1 MKCEAKRAA
10 CKLITV
16 ITYLEFNFIFHF
28 YRAFFCYVIPSRFL
42 EQERSVEILM
52 LRVLAVV
59 HLHKQTVPS
68 LRYYLIILL
77 TRAKRVP
84 ESLLMVNYTIDL
96 HFLTPVYT
104 EARRGYW

>member
-1 MKCEAKRAA
+1 
-10 CKLITV
+10 
-16 ITYLEFNFIFHF
+16 
-28 YRAFFCYVIPSRFL
+28 
-42 EQERSVEILM
+42 M
-52 LRVLAVV
+52 LRGLAVV

>member
-1 MKCEAKRAA
+1 M
-10 CKLITV
+10 
-16 ITYLEFNFIFHF
+16 
-28 YRAFFCYVIPSRFL
+28 
-42 EQERSVEILM
+42 EILI

-68 LRYYLIILL
+68 LGYYLIILL

-96 HFLTPVYT
+96 HF
-104 EARRGYW
+104 